1 MTGFAAL
8 CYFEFTPVGSLRKR
22 PRHKPT
28 RSRARPTI
36 APVITGFNTDIPF
49 EGVTYHVQTEDK
61 GLDTPLIL
69 SLVYVGGAII
79 AAKRTPYEDLL
90 GKGFDEKVLTERLQ
104 RQHKLICAAIKA
116 GRVEELKRMS
126 GEAAAE
132 PAQAAGGEVKK
143 PAGSR
148 RKKAASAPPRAESG
162 AAVEDVAKDTAAE
175 VKTDEVSEVKSD
187 KGRAAEGV
195 VAANGKK
202 SAVEEPQPANV
213 GEVEKKRIAPDGV
226 VHPAFG
232 LDILTNLVDEISALG
247 EEQER
252 AAAAAAQESQGAAQ
266 EPAAQAGEELRVEIV
281 PLSVGADEPE
291 ILKVEPLP
299 FAFQGAPVAPEPE
312 PPEELYL
319 SLLDDEGD
327 FRAGQLATIKVHVGR
342 GAYGRSP
349 VAGAAVTVKILGT
362 TFRPLILTTDTDE
375 RGLAII
381 RALLPRFHSGRAAL
395 IIRATS
401 GEEFSELRR
410 IIHQ

>member
-1 MTGFAAL
+1 
-8 CYFEFTPVGSLRKR
+8 
-22 PRHKPT
+22 
-28 RSRARPTI
+28 
-36 APVITGFNTDIPF
+36 VITGFNTDIPF

-79 AAKRTPYEDLL
+79 ASKRTLYEDLL
-90 GKGFDEKVLTERLQ
+90 SKGFDEKVLTERLQ

-116 GRVEELKRMS
+116 GRVEDLKRM
-126 GEAAAE
+126 GGANGDAATQTE
-132 PAQAAGGEVKK
+132 GAQTTGSTGKA
-143 PAGSR
+143 AGSR
-148 RKKAASAPPRAESG
+148 RKKSAPAQPRAEAD
-162 AAVEDVAKDTAAE
+162 AAVEAAPVKDKA
-175 VKTDEVSEVKSD
+175 SEVKADKEEVKADKDKAFESKTD
-187 KGRAAEGV
+187 KGKAARENSV
-195 VAANGKK
+195 NGDK
-202 SAVEEPQPANV
+202 SVVEEPQAAPAP
-213 GEVEKKRIAPDGV
+213 EVKEGQESTGV
-226 VHPAFG
+226 VSPTQPFG
-232 LDILTNLVDEISALG
+232 LDFLTNLSDEISALG
-247 EEQER
+247 DAFHSRPAPESEAAGAHDAAEEPSVEVL
-252 AAAAAAQESQGAAQ
+252 
-266 EPAAQAGEELRVEIV
+266 PAIMFEA
-281 PLSVGADEPE
+281 EPE
-291 ILKVEPLP
+291 PLKVEPLP
-299 FAFQGAPVAPEPE
+299 FAFRGAPVAPEPE
-312 PPEELYL
+312 PLEELYL

-349 VAGAAVTVKILGT
+349 VVGAAVTVKVLGT

>member
-1 MTGFAAL
+1 
-8 CYFEFTPVGSLRKR
+8 
-22 PRHKPT
+22 
-28 RSRARPTI
+28 
-36 APVITGFNTDIPF
+36 VITGFNTDIPF

-79 AAKRTPYEDLL
+79 ASKRTLYEDLL
-90 GKGFDEKVLTERLQ
+90 SKGFDEKVLTERLQ

-116 GRVEELKRMS
+116 GRVEDLKRM
-126 GEAAAE
+126 GGANGDAAATQTKG
-132 PAQAAGGEVKK
+132 AQTTGSTGKA
-143 PAGSR
+143 AGSR
-148 RKKAASAPPRAESG
+148 RKKSAPAQPRAE
-162 AAVEDVAKDTAAE
+162 ADAKVEDAP
-175 VKTDEVSEVKSD
+175 VKAQASEVKAD
-187 KGRAAEGV
+187 KEEFKADKDQAFESKADKAQAARENSVNGDKSVVEEAEAAPAPEVKEGQESTGV
-195 VAANGKK
+195 VT
-202 SAVEEPQPANV
+202 PTQP
-213 GEVEKKRIAPDGV
+213 
-226 VHPAFG
+226 FG
-232 LDILTNLVDEISALG
+232 LDFLTNLSDEISALG
-247 EEQER
+247 DVFQSR
-252 AAAAAAQESQGAAQ
+252 PVS
-266 EPAAQAGEELRVEIV
+266 
-281 PLSVGADEPE
+281 EPE
-291 ILKVEPLP
+291 AADAHDAAEEPSVEVMPAIMFEAEPEPLKVEPLP
-299 FAFQGAPVAPEPE
+299 FAFRGAPVAPEPE

-342 GAYGRSP
+342 GTYGRSP
-349 VAGAAVTVKILGT
+349 VVGAAVTVKVLGT

>member
-1 MTGFAAL
+1 
-8 CYFEFTPVGSLRKR
+8 
-22 PRHKPT
+22 
-28 RSRARPTI
+28 
-36 APVITGFNTDIPF
+36 VITGFNTDIPF

-61 GLDTPLIL
+61 GIDTPLIL

-79 AAKRTPYEDLL
+79 ASKRTPYEDLL
-90 GKGFDEKVLTERLQ
+90 SKGFDEKVLTERLQ

-116 GRVEELKRMS
+116 GRVDDLKRMGGAHAN

-132 PAQAAGGEVKK
+132 TEGAQATAGAGKA
-143 PAGSR
+143 AGSR
-148 RKKAASAPPRAESG
+148 RKKAAAAQPRVETG
-162 AAVEDVAKDTAAE
+162 AAVEDKTTEDKKAVEDKSVEDKPRKDSGKDKAVVE
-175 VKTDEVSEVKSD
+175 KTVEREK
-187 KGRAAEGV
+187 A
-195 VAANGKK
+195 
-202 SAVEEPQPANV
+202 AVEESKPAPAR
-213 GEVEKKRIAPDGV
+213 EVVENREDSGRVAPLD
-226 VHPAFG
+226 FG
-232 LDILTNLVDEISALG
+232 ADFLTNLVDEISALG
-247 EEQER
+247 EARER
-252 AAAAAAQESQGAAQ
+252 AAKPAES
-266 EPAAQAGEELRVEIV
+266 PAPVQVPEAEADEESPFAIV
-281 PLSVGADEPE
+281 PSPSLTDEPE
-291 ILKVEPLP
+291 PLLVEPLP
-299 FAFQGAPVAPEPE
+299 FAFAGAPNAVEPE

-349 VAGAAVTVKILGT
+349 VAGAAVTVKVLGT

-381 RALLPRFHSGRAAL
+381 RALLPRFNSGRAAL

>member
-1 MTGFAAL
+1 MNLPPPGAHAA
-8 CYFEFTPVGSLRKR
+8 PVLATLE
-22 PRHKPT
+22 P
-28 RSRARPTI
+28 AR

-79 AAKRTPYEDLL
+79 ASKRTPYEDLVA
-90 GKGFDEKVLTERLQ
+90 KGFDEKVLTERLQ

-116 GRVEELKRMS
+116 GRVEDLKRMS
-126 GEAAAE
+126 GANGDAAQTE
-132 PAQAAGGEVKK
+132 DAQAAGSTGKSK
-143 PAGSR
+143 
-148 RKKAASAPPRAESG
+148 RKKGAAAQQRAEAG
-162 AAVEDVAKDTAAE
+162 AAAEGSAAEERAAE
-175 VKTDEVSEVKSD
+175 VKAGKS
-187 KGRAAEGV
+187 KAAEETPAKDESPV
-195 VAANGKK
+195 VEESKAAPAQDASEDRK
-202 SAVEEPQPANV
+202 SAGGSTPQP
-213 GEVEKKRIAPDGV
+213 
-226 VHPAFG
+226 FG
-232 LDILTNLVDEISALG
+232 LDLLTNLVDEIDALG
-247 EEQER
+247 DTFQTRPAVEQETPDEPVPTEEQRDELM
-252 AAAAAAQESQGAAQ
+252 
-266 EPAAQAGEELRVEIV
+266 PAVVAE
-281 PLSVGADEPE
+281 DEPE
-291 ILKVEPLP
+291 PLKVEPLP
-299 FAFQGAPVAPEPE
+299 FTLRGAPTATEAG

-342 GAYGRSP
+342 GVYGRSP
-349 VAGAAVTVKILGT
+349 VVGAAVTVKVLGT

>member
-1 MTGFAAL
+1 M
-8 CYFEFTPVGSLRKR
+8 
-22 PRHKPT
+22 
-28 RSRARPTI
+28 
-36 APVITGFNTDIPF
+36 ITGFNTDIPF
-49 EGVTYHVQTEDK
+49 AGVTYHVQTEDK

-90 GKGFDEKVLTERLQ
+90 SKGFDEKVLTERLQ

-116 GRVEELKRMS
+116 GRVEDLKKMS
-126 GEAAAE
+126 GANGEAASE
-132 PAQAAGGEVKK
+132 PAQAADGAVAK

-148 RKKAASAPPRAESG
+148 RKKTTQPRTETG
-162 AAVEDVAKDTAAE
+162 AAVEDKTAE
-175 VKTDEVSEVKSD
+175 VKADGVSEAKPDKS
-187 KGRAAEGV
+187 RAAEGGAV
-195 VAANGKK
+195 NGSKLV
-202 SAVEEPQPANV
+202 VEEPQPASV
-213 GEVEKKRIAPDGV
+213 GEVEKKRVAPDGV

-232 LDILTNLVDEISALG
+232 LDILTSLSDEISALG

-252 AAAAAAQESQGAAQ
+252 AAALSAQESQAAVQ
-266 EPAAQAGEELRVEIV
+266 KPAAQAGEEMKVEIV
-281 PLSVGADEPE
+281 PLSAGANEPE
-291 ILKVEPLP
+291 VLKVEPLP

-342 GAYGRSP
+342 GAYGRAP
-349 VAGAAVTVKILGT
+349 VAGASVTVKILGT

-381 RALLPRFHSGRAAL
+381 RALLPRFNSGRAAL

>member
-1 MTGFAAL
+1 M
-8 CYFEFTPVGSLRKR
+8 
-22 PRHKPT
+22 
-28 RSRARPTI
+28 
-36 APVITGFNTDIPF
+36 ITGFNTDIPF

-90 GKGFDEKVLTERLQ
+90 SKGFDEKILTERLQ

-116 GRVEELKRMS
+116 GRVEDLKKMS

-132 PAQAAGGEVKK
+132 PAHAANGTAAKPSASRRRK
-143 PAGSR
+143 PAQ
-148 RKKAASAPPRAESG
+148 PRAETD
-162 AAVEDVAKDTAAE
+162 AAVEDAVKDTAAE
-175 VKTDEVSEVKSD
+175 VSEVKLD
-187 KGRAAEGV
+187 KGRAAEDGAV
-195 VAANGKK
+195 NGNKA
-202 SAVEEPQPANV
+202 AVEETRPARAVEAEKTQV
-213 GEVEKKRIAPDGV
+213 GEVEKRRPASDGV

-232 LDILTNLVDEISALG
+232 LDILTNLSDEISALG
-247 EEQER
+247 EAQQR
-252 AAAAAAQESQGAAQ
+252 AAEASARESQAAAQ
-266 EPAAQAGEELRVEIV
+266 EPASQAGEELQVKIV
-281 PLSVGADEPE
+281 PLSAGANESE
-291 ILKVEPLP
+291 VLKVEPLP

-342 GAYGRSP
+342 GAYGRAP

-362 TFRPLILTTDTDE
+362 TFRPLILTTDTDD

-381 RALLPRFHSGRAAL
+381 RALLPRFNSGRAAL

>member
-1 MTGFAAL
+1 
-8 CYFEFTPVGSLRKR
+8 
-22 PRHKPT
+22 
-28 RSRARPTI
+28 
-36 APVITGFNTDIPF
+36 VITGFNTDIPF

-79 AAKRTPYEDLL
+79 ASKRTLYEDLIST
-90 GKGFDEKVLTERLQ
+90 GFDEKVLTERLQ

-116 GRVEELKRMS
+116 GRVEELKRMGS
-126 GEAAAE
+126 AGANGEEAAKAGQAQSAE
-132 PAQAAGGEVKK
+132 GRTK

-148 RKKAASAPPRAESG
+148 RKKAAPPQPRVEADAEVEDKSKEVRANKSEPGESKAVEEKALEGERLDVDSSTAVEESTVAPARNLVG
-162 AAVEDVAKDTAAE
+162 RTGVEDV
-175 VKTDEVSEVKSD
+175 
-187 KGRAAEGV
+187 
-195 VAANGKK
+195 VAPL
-202 SAVEEPQPANV
+202 E
-213 GEVEKKRIAPDGV
+213 
-226 VHPAFG
+226 FG
-232 LDILTNLVDEISALG
+232 ADFLSNLSDEISALG
-247 EEQER
+247 DAFQSRPASAPET
-252 AAAAAAQESQGAAQ
+252 AGA
-266 EPAAQAGEELRVEIV
+266 PEIV
-281 PLSVGADEPE
+281 EEPPVEVVPAETVTIEPE
-291 ILKVEPLP
+291 VLKVEPLP
-299 FAFQGAPVAPEPE
+299 FAFRGAPAALE

-342 GAYGRSP
+342 GAYGRAP
-349 VAGAAVTVKILGT
+349 VAGASVTVKVLGT

-375 RGLAII
+375 RGLAIV

>member
-1 MTGFAAL
+1 
-8 CYFEFTPVGSLRKR
+8 
-22 PRHKPT
+22 
-28 RSRARPTI
+28 
-36 APVITGFNTDIPF
+36 VITGFNTDIPF

-79 AAKRTPYEDLL
+79 ASKRTLYEDLL
-90 GKGFDEKVLTERLQ
+90 SKGFDEKVLTERLQ

-116 GRVEELKRMS
+116 GRVEDLKRM
-126 GEAAAE
+126 GGANGAAATQTE
-132 PAQAAGGEVKK
+132 GAQAKGAAGKA
-143 PAGSR
+143 AGSR
-148 RKKAASAPPRAESG
+148 RKKSAPAQPRAEAD
-162 AAVEDVAKDTAAE
+162 AAVEDSPVKDNASE
-175 VKTDEVSEVKSD
+175 VKTDEDKVKVDEDKAFESKADKGKAARENSVNVDKSVIEESQAAPAPEVKEGQES
-187 KGRAAEGV
+187 AGV
-195 VAANGKK
+195 VT
-202 SAVEEPQPANV
+202 PTQP
-213 GEVEKKRIAPDGV
+213 
-226 VHPAFG
+226 FG
-232 LDILTNLVDEISALG
+232 LDFLTNLSDEISALG
-247 EEQER
+247 DAFQSQHAPEPEAADAHDADEEQLGEVM
-252 AAAAAAQESQGAAQ
+252 
-266 EPAAQAGEELRVEIV
+266 PAIMFEA
-281 PLSVGADEPE
+281 EPE
-291 ILKVEPLP
+291 PLKVEPLP
-299 FAFQGAPVAPEPE
+299 FAFRGAPVAPEPE

-349 VAGAAVTVKILGT
+349 VIGAAVTVKVLGT

>member
-1 MTGFAAL
+1 
-8 CYFEFTPVGSLRKR
+8 
-22 PRHKPT
+22 
-28 RSRARPTI
+28 
-36 APVITGFNTDIPF
+36 VITGFNTDIPF

-79 AAKRTPYEDLL
+79 ASKRTLYEDLL
-90 GKGFDEKVLTERLQ
+90 SKGFDEKVLTERLQ

-116 GRVEELKRMS
+116 GRVEDLKRM
-126 GEAAAE
+126 GGANGDAATQTE
-132 PAQAAGGEVKK
+132 GAQAKESGGKA
-143 PAGSR
+143 AGSR
-148 RKKAASAPPRAESG
+148 RKKSAPAQPRAEADSK
-162 AAVEDVAKDTAAE
+162 VEDATVKDKA
-175 VKTDEVSEVKSD
+175 SEVKADKEEVKADKDKASDAKSD
-187 KGRAAEGV
+187 KSKAAQQ
-195 VAANGKK
+195 
-202 SAVEEPQPANV
+202 SAVNDERAVVEESQAAPAP
-213 GEVEKKRIAPDGV
+213 EAVEGQKNGGDVAPTHPFGV
-226 VHPAFG
+226 DF
-232 LDILTNLVDEISALG
+232 LTNLSDEISALG
-247 EEQER
+247 DAFQLRPASEQAAADARDAAEEQTDEVM
-252 AAAAAAQESQGAAQ
+252 
-266 EPAAQAGEELRVEIV
+266 PAIMFEG
-281 PLSVGADEPE
+281 EPE
-291 ILKVEPLP
+291 PLKVEPLP
-299 FAFQGAPVAPEPE
+299 FAFRGAPVAPEPE

-349 VAGAAVTVKILGT
+349 VVGAAVTVKVLGT

-381 RALLPRFHSGRAAL
+381 RALLPRFNSGRAAL